1 MKFLNRGEYFFFSHL
16 TRLDYKVSYGEGSAE
31 DDAKWTIPFS
41 PRQGILS
48 AQQPDQHP
56 VINAICPAH
65 SLFGGWVSREK
76 DLWCPNWTD
85 WTEDVHEHTPGTDMA
100 KAGLKMLGESIPV
113 TLLGTC
119 QILSE
124 AGFYDFFP
132 LPLSGMSVMLLELML
147 PNLKDECSSVLAET
161 SLRRYERIK
170 YFWVCYWEA
179 ERTWG
184 RPFKLIINWNSNQ
197 WSITRS
203 WFRANLNSAFPLPW
217 PFSKCH

>member
-1 MKFLNRGEYFFFSHL
+1 
-16 TRLDYKVSYGEGSAE
+16 
-31 DDAKWTIPFS
+31 
-41 PRQGILS
+41 
-48 AQQPDQHP
+48 
-56 VINAICPAH
+56 
-65 SLFGGWVSREK
+65 
-76 DLWCPNWTD
+76 
-85 WTEDVHEHTPGTDMA
+85 MA

-147 PNLKDECSSVLAET
+147 PNLNAKCSSVLAET
-161 SLRRYERIK
+161 SLTRYERIK

-179 ERTWG
+179 ERTRG

-197 WSITRS
+197 WSITTRS
-203 WFRANLNSAFPLPW
+203 WFRANLNSTFPLLW
-217 PFSKCH
+217 PFSVCHLTPCKRFSTIQKWCLRLSVAVVWRIKSKNKPNLSKYWNQISGLHSVGGLGGRPFCQQRTQNSGVCYQEDNWVSLWVTH